1 MKEVKVVSNT
11 SEKDST
17 HPVASGGKVEQ
28 VEKSERHEEKA
39 NSAKLKNPATI
50 YNPHNDLWR
59 HAPQKKEDKSE
70 DMSEISPVPSQSQK
84 ENADPNS
91 GEVSVENLAIR
102 AEQDTTSKFNVA
114 PKNMSRENLSSGSVS
129 QKPRTSGGSNPTGDH
144 ERPSVSFNMQAP
156 KVRDSLYIRQPAMPR
171 FQRPRESKVKFTPKV
186 YFKPQEESV
195 PKRNESPGREVPPSS
210 WMNHS
215 EVSDKLVANLTS
227 AWYWSGYY
235 AGYNARQTE
244 E

>member
-1 MKEVKVVSNT
+1 VRHT

-28 VEKSERHEEKA
+28 VKKSERHEEKA
-39 NSAKLKNPATI
+39 HSAKRHKHPSAI
-50 YNPHNDLWR
+50 YNPYNDLWR
-59 HAPQKKEDKSE
+59 HAPQKKEDTLE
-70 DMSEISPVPSQSQK
+70 DICEISPVPSQSQK

-91 GEVSVENLAIR
+91 GEVSEESSVVR
-102 AEQDTTSKFNVA
+102 AEQNTKSFIVASKN
-114 PKNMSRENLSSGSVS
+114 KSGRKLSSKLVRL
-129 QKPRTSGGSNPTGDH
+129 KPRASCDSIPTGDH
-144 ERPSVSFNMQAP
+144 SMPSASLNKQSPP
-156 KVRDSLYIRQPAMPR
+156 KARDSLYIRQPAMPR
-171 FQRPRESKVKFTPKV
+171 FQRPGESKVKFTPKV
-186 YFKPQEESV
+186 YFKPQEESA
-195 PKRNESPGREVPPSS
+195 PNRNELPVKEVPPSS
-210 WMNHS
+210 RMNHS